1 MTGQEQHDL
10 TAAEYVLGLT
20 DDVTRHRLDKRL
32 NDDSVFAAEV
42 LNWQKAFCG
51 IDLLTHAVIPSSV
64 VWQQIEQ
71 DLGRNAGVSGATSIR
86 RHPGFWLGHIARNR
100 AIDFL
105 RKHENRCCSVD
116 EISEAEAGFQMPL
129 VSDESHAEARRLQH
143 CMAHLP
149 SEQRQSISLAYY
161 RGLSQSEI
169 ALSMSQ
175 PEGTVKSWI
184 RRALIHLRECIGL

>member
-1 MTGQEQHDL
+1 MTKNVPHIQADLMNQIAVGDKAALEQLYRVLSPRLYGIILRMVRRRDWAEEILHD
-10 TAAEYVLGLT
+10 TFIHIWQSANYY
-20 DDVTRHRLDKRL
+20 DDKR
-32 NDDSVFAAEV
+32 SEPH
-42 LNWQKAFCG
+42 
-51 IDLLTHAVIPSSV
+51 I
-64 VWQQIEQ
+64 
-71 DLGRNAGVSGATSIR
+71 
-86 RHPGFWLGHIARNR
+86 WLSHIARNR

-105 RKHENRCCSVD
+105 RKHENRSCSVD
-116 EISEAEAGFQMPL
+116 DISEAEAGFQTPL
-129 VSDESHAEARRLQH
+129 PADASHAEARRLQN

-184 RRALIHLRECIGL
+184 RRALTHLRECIGL

>member
-1 MTGQEQHDL
+1 MTKNVPHIQADLMNQIACGDKAALEQLYRVLSPRLYGIILRMVRRRDWAEEILHD
-10 TAAEYVLGLT
+10 TFIHIWQSANYY
-20 DDVTRHRLDKRL
+20 DDARSEPH
-32 NDDSVFAAEV
+32 
-42 LNWQKAFCG
+42 
-51 IDLLTHAVIPSSV
+51 I
-64 VWQQIEQ
+64 
-71 DLGRNAGVSGATSIR
+71 
-86 RHPGFWLGHIARNR
+86 WLSHIARNR